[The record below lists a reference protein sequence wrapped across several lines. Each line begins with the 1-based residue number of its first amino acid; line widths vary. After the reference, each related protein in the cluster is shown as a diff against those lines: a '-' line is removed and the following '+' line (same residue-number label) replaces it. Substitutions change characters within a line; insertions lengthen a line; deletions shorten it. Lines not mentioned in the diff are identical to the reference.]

1 MRLDTTALFFI
12 SKEEIR
18 VLTAVE
24 LGMRNHEL
32 VPVHIIERVARL
44 KRANTYKVIQIL
56 LKNKLLSRDSKKYE
70 GYKLTYLGYDY
81 LALYAF
87 MKRGSIASV
96 IGKIG
101 VGKESDIY
109 KCLDC
114 EGNHI
119 VLKFARLGRV
129 SFKAIKNQRDYLQG
143 RKQYNWLYLSR
154 LASIKEFSF
163 MEILHKNG
171 FPTPKPIDSNR
182 HGILMSLID
191 GYTLCNVKELE
202 QAQRVYEE
210 LVGMVK
216 NFAEHGLVHSDFNEF
231 NIMITRDSQVRII
244 DFPQMVSTKHLNADE
259 LYERDLNG
267 VELWFTKRYGVT
279 PIELPV
285 LEEIEVKKR
294 LDIEVKASGFLTKSL
309 EENLKQLELL
319 DNYNKMVRETGIQAL
334 DENYN
339 SEDDEQMLIGDD
351 DEEGEGEGEEQKVEE
366 GEEHKIEDGEDEIE
380 ELEDSEDEED
390 EEEEDDEEES
400 EEEEDEEARRKRR
413 EELKKKPKPKKEKK
427 KKDEKT
433 KEDDDEYIDN
443 IMKKKFKPRRVIKK
457 NVNKGKKKLVAND
470 YFF

>member
-12 SKEEIR
+12 TKEEMR

-32 VPVHIIERVARL
+32 VPVHIIERISRL

-56 LKNKLLSRDSKKYE
+56 LKNKLVSRDSKKYE

-87 MKRGSIASV
+87 MKRGTIASV
-96 IGKIG
+96 VGKIG

-129 SFKAIKNQRDYLQG
+129 SFKAIKNQRDYLQH

-191 GYTLCNVKELE
+191 GYTLCNVKDMEK
-202 QAQRVYEE
+202 AQSVYEQ
-210 LVGMVK
+210 LLGMITQ
-216 NFAEHGLVHSDFNEF
+216 FAEHGLVHSDFNEF
-231 NIMITRDSQVRII
+231 NIMITRDSQIRVI
-244 DFPQMVSTKHLNADE
+244 DFPQMVSTKHLNAKE
-259 LYERDLNG
+259 LFDRDVNG
-267 VELWFTKRYGVT
+267 IELWFTKRYNVT
-279 PIELPV
+279 PVELPV

-309 EENLKQLELL
+309 EENLKQLES
-319 DNYNKMVRETGIQAL
+319 L

-339 SEDDEQMLIGDD
+339 SEDDEQMLEGNEDS
-351 DEEGEGEGEEQKVEE
+351 EGEGEGNENEEEK
-366 GEEHKIEDGEDEIE
+366 KEDGEE
-380 ELEDSEDEED
+380 EKVESEEGDGESGDEDSDEEG
-390 EEEEDDEEES
+390 EEES
-400 EEEEDEEARRKRR
+400 EEEEDDKDK
-413 EELKKKPKPKKEKK
+413 KKKPKEKKEKKEKK
-427 KKDEKT
+427 KKDDK
-433 KEDDDEYIDN
+433 KEDEDEYIDN

>member
-87 MKRGSIASV
+87 MKRGTIASV

-191 GYTLCNVKELE
+191 GYTLSNVKEIE

-210 LVGMVK
+210 LIGMVK
-216 NFAEHGLVHSDFNEF
+216 LFAEHGLVHSDFNEF
-231 NIMITRDSQVRII
+231 NLMITKDSQVTVI
-244 DFPQMVSTKHLNADE
+244 DFPQMVSTKHLNAQE
-259 LYERDLNG
+259 LFERDLTG

-279 PIELPV
+279 PIEWPV

-319 DNYNKMVRETGIQAL
+319 DNYNKMVRETGVQAL

-339 SEDDEQMLIGDD
+339 SEDDEQMLLGDD
-351 DEEGEGEGEEQKVEE
+351 DDDEEGEGEEQKVEE
-366 GEEHKIEDGEDEIE
+366 GEEEKIE
-380 ELEDSEDEED
+380 ELEDSEDEEEEGSEDDD
-390 EEEEDDEEES
+390 EEEDEEEEGEEEDDE
-400 EEEEDEEARRKRR
+400 ARRKRI
-413 EELKKKPKPKKEKK
+413 EELKKKPKVKTEKK
-427 KKDEKT
+427 KKKDDKT